1 MKKYKYSS
9 YDIADIG
16 DYLKVFACTAVMSQP
31 IMSLI
36 INLPQSQQTQVGFG
50 ILYNLVKYTAPAFIF
65 GILYTTI
72 RTSDLNG
79 HFSYFKHLQKNWS
92 NLFVP
97 TIWWTLIYLLGMP
110 WLQQGNKFNSFGTFC
125 WQFING
131 NAAPHLW
138 YNTMMLQFIIL
149 MPFFWLISRY
159 VRNNIKRGFAVAIVT
174 LILYLSWLAFYDYYV
189 FHGVHQNDWYLLDRV
204 FISFFIYAVFGGLAW
219 QFRSYFNEFIT
230 KFWWLIVVIFILCF
244 IWTNYELSQFGYPLN
259 FYNAPYYKPS
269 MTFYCLAVI
278 CLIAAFCLYQVRKR
292 QINSLKIFH
301 FLAIYAYRAY
311 LANVFWNQLI
321 WHGLNMQY
329 HAKFHPFLTL
339 FGCWLLT
346 WILSFSSA
354 YLLHMWWT
362 KVKNLKIATRSS
374 CQSFLSLVFNF
385 YMQVIMI

>member
-1 MKKYKYSS
+1 MLLFLIYNLTVLIMKKYKYSS

-31 IMSLI
+31 IMSII
-36 INLPQSQQTQVGFG
+36 INILQSQQTQVGFG

-269 MTFYCLAVI
+269 MTFFCLSVI

-362 KVKNLKIATRSS
+362 KVKKMIARNTH
-374 CQSFLSLVFNF
+374 L
-385 YMQVIMI
+385 YI

>member
-92 NLFVP
+92 NLFVR

-149 MPFFWLISRY
+149 MTFFWLISRY

-362 KVKNLKIATRSS
+362 KVKKMIARNTH
-374 CQSFLSLVFNF
+374 L
-385 YMQVIMI
+385 YI

>member
-1 MKKYKYSS
+1 MLLFLIYNLTVLIMKKYKYSS

-31 IMSLI
+31 IMSII
-36 INLPQSQQTQVGFG
+36 INILQSQQTQVGFG

-362 KVKNLKIATRSS
+362 KVKKMIARNTH
-374 CQSFLSLVFNF
+374 L
-385 YMQVIMI
+385 YI

>member
-9 YDIADIG
+9 YEIADIG

-31 IMSLI
+31 IMSI
-36 INLPQSQQTQVGFG
+36 INNMHQSQQTQVGFG

-204 FISFFIYAVFGGLAW
+204 FISFFIYAVFGVLAW

-362 KVKNLKIATRSS
+362 KVKKMIARNTH
-374 CQSFLSLVFNF
+374 L
-385 YMQVIMI
+385 YI

>member
-1 MKKYKYSS
+1 M
-9 YDIADIG
+9 
-16 DYLKVFACTAVMSQP
+16 
-31 IMSLI
+31 
-36 INLPQSQQTQVGFG
+36 
-50 ILYNLVKYTAPAFIF
+50 LVRRSCH
-65 GILYTTI
+65 ILYTTI
-72 RTSDLNG
+72 RNSDLNG

-149 MPFFWLISRY
+149 MTFFWLISRY

-321 WHGLNMQY
+321 WRGLNMQY

-354 YLLHMWWT
+354 YLLHIWWT
-362 KVKNLKIATRSS
+362 KIKEIISEHTHLYI
-374 CQSFLSLVFNF
+374 
-385 YMQVIMI
+385 

>member
-31 IMSLI
+31 IMSI
-36 INLPQSQQTQVGFG
+36 INNMHQSQQTQVGFG

-149 MPFFWLISRY
+149 MTFFWLISRY

-362 KVKNLKIATRSS
+362 KVKKMIARNTH
-374 CQSFLSLVFNF
+374 L
-385 YMQVIMI
+385 YI

>member
-9 YDIADIG
+9 YEIADIG

-31 IMSLI
+31 IMSI
-36 INLPQSQQTQVGFG
+36 INNMHQSQQTQVGFG

-110 WLQQGNKFNSFGTFC
+110 WLQQENKFNSFGTFC

-149 MPFFWLISRY
+149 MTFFWLISRY

-362 KVKNLKIATRSS
+362 KVKKMIARNTH
-374 CQSFLSLVFNF
+374 L
-385 YMQVIMI
+385 YI

>member
-174 LILYLSWLAFYDYYV
+174 LILYLAWLAFYDYYV

-204 FISFFIYAVFGGLAW
+204 FISFFIYAVFGVLAW
-219 QFRSYFNEFIT
+219 QFRSYFNQFIT

-244 IWTNYELSQFGYPLN
+244 IWTNYELSQFGYPVN
-259 FYNAPYYKPS
+259 FYNALYYKPS

-292 QINSLKIFH
+292 QINSLRIFH

-311 LANVFWNQLI
+311 LANVFWNQLV

-362 KVKNLKIATRSS
+362 KVKKMIARNTH
-374 CQSFLSLVFNF
+374 L
-385 YMQVIMI
+385 YI

>member
-31 IMSLI
+31 IMSII
-36 INLPQSQQTQVGFG
+36 INMPQSQQTQVGFG

-292 QINSLKIFH
+292 QINSLRIFH

-311 LANVFWNQLI
+311 LANVFWNQLV

-362 KVKNLKIATRSS
+362 KVKKMIARNTH
-374 CQSFLSLVFNF
+374 L
-385 YMQVIMI
+385 YI

>member
-204 FISFFIYAVFGGLAW
+204 FISFFIYAVFGVLAW
-219 QFRSYFNEFIT
+219 QFRSYFNQFIT

-362 KVKNLKIATRSS
+362 KVKKMIARNTH
-374 CQSFLSLVFNF
+374 L
-385 YMQVIMI
+385 YI

>member
-149 MPFFWLISRY
+149 MPFFWSISRY

-174 LILYLSWLAFYDYYV
+174 LILYLAWLAFYDYYV

-362 KVKNLKIATRSS
+362 KVKKMIARNTH
-374 CQSFLSLVFNF
+374 L
-385 YMQVIMI
+385 YI

>member
-31 IMSLI
+31 IMSII
-36 INLPQSQQTQVGFG
+36 INILQSQQTQVGFG

-292 QINSLKIFH
+292 QINRLKIFH

-362 KVKNLKIATRSS
+362 KVKKMIARNTH
-374 CQSFLSLVFNF
+374 L
-385 YMQVIMI
+385 YI

>member
-301 FLAIYAYRAY
+301 FLALYAYKAY

-362 KVKNLKIATRSS
+362 KVKKMIARNTH
-374 CQSFLSLVFNF
+374 L
-385 YMQVIMI
+385 YI

>member
-16 DYLKVFACTAVMSQP
+16 DYLKVFACTAVISQP
-31 IMSLI
+31 IMSII
-36 INLPQSQQTQVGFG
+36 INMHQSQQTQVGFG

-79 HFSYFKHLQKNWS
+79 HFFYFKHLQKNWS

-159 VRNNIKRGFAVAIVT
+159 VRNNIKRGFAVAFVT
-174 LILYLSWLAFYDYYV
+174 LILYLGWLAFYDYYV

-204 FISFFIYAVFGGLAW
+204 FISFFIYAIFGVLAW
-219 QFRSYFNEFIT
+219 QFRSYFNQFIT
-230 KFWWLIVVIFILCF
+230 KFWWLIAVIFIICF
-244 IWTNYELSQFGYPLN
+244 IWTNYELSQFGYPVN

-362 KVKNLKIATRSS
+362 KVKKMIARNTH
-374 CQSFLSLVFNF
+374 L
-385 YMQVIMI
+385 YI

>member
-149 MPFFWLISRY
+149 MTFFWLISRY

-292 QINSLKIFH
+292 QIRSLKIFH

-354 YLLHMWWT
+354 YLLHIWWT
-362 KVKNLKIATRSS
+362 KIKEIISEHTHLYI
-374 CQSFLSLVFNF
+374 
-385 YMQVIMI
+385 

>member
-65 GILYTTI
+65 SILYTTI

-149 MPFFWLISRY
+149 MTFFWLISRY

-362 KVKNLKIATRSS
+362 KVKKMIARNTH
-374 CQSFLSLVFNF
+374 L
-385 YMQVIMI
+385 YI

>member
-174 LILYLSWLAFYDYYV
+174 LILYLSWLTFYDYYV

-301 FLAIYAYRAY
+301 FLALYAYKAY

-362 KVKNLKIATRSS
+362 KVKKMIARNTH
-374 CQSFLSLVFNF
+374 L
-385 YMQVIMI
+385 YI

>member
-9 YDIADIG
+9 YEIADIG

-149 MPFFWLISRY
+149 MTFFWLISRY

-362 KVKNLKIATRSS
+362 KVKKMIARNTH
-374 CQSFLSLVFNF
+374 L
-385 YMQVIMI
+385 YI

>member
-1 MKKYKYSS
+1 MLLFLIYNLTVLIMKKYKYSS

-31 IMSLI
+31 IMSII
-36 INLPQSQQTQVGFG
+36 INMPQSQQTQVGFG

-159 VRNNIKRGFAVAIVT
+159 VRNNIKHGFAVAIVT

-204 FISFFIYAVFGGLAW
+204 FISFFIYAVFGVLAW

-269 MTFYCLAVI
+269 ITFYCLAVI

-362 KVKNLKIATRSS
+362 KVKKMIARNTH
-374 CQSFLSLVFNF
+374 L
-385 YMQVIMI
+385 YI

>member
-9 YDIADIG
+9 YDTADIG

-292 QINSLKIFH
+292 QINSLRIFH
-301 FLAIYAYRAY
+301 FLAIYAYKAY

-321 WHGLNMQY
+321 WHGLTMQY

-362 KVKNLKIATRSS
+362 KVKKMIARNTH
-374 CQSFLSLVFNF
+374 L
-385 YMQVIMI
+385 YI

>member
-9 YDIADIG
+9 YEIADIG
-16 DYLKVFACTAVMSQP
+16 DYLKVFACTAVMLQP
-31 IMSLI
+31 IMSII
-36 INLPQSQQTQVGFG
+36 INMHQSQQTQVGFG

-174 LILYLSWLAFYDYYV
+174 LILYLAWLAFYDYYV

-204 FISFFIYAVFGGLAW
+204 FISFFIYAVFGVLAW
-219 QFRSYFNEFIT
+219 QFRSYFNQFIT

-244 IWTNYELSQFGYPLN
+244 IWTNYELSQFGYPVN

-292 QINSLKIFH
+292 QINSLRIFH

-311 LANVFWNQLI
+311 LVNVFWNQLV
-321 WHGLNMQY
+321 WRGLNMQY

-362 KVKNLKIATRSS
+362 KVKKIVSKNTH
-374 CQSFLSLVFNF
+374 L
-385 YMQVIMI
+385 YI

>member
-1 MKKYKYSS
+1 MLLFLIYNLTVLIMKKYKYSS

-31 IMSLI
+31 IMSII
-36 INLPQSQQTQVGFG
+36 INILQYQQTQVGFG

-362 KVKNLKIATRSS
+362 KVKKMIARNTH
-374 CQSFLSLVFNF
+374 L
-385 YMQVIMI
+385 YI

>member
-31 IMSLI
+31 IMSI
-36 INLPQSQQTQVGFG
+36 INNMHQSQQTQVGFG

-244 IWTNYELSQFGYPLN
+244 IWTTYELSQFGYPLN

-362 KVKNLKIATRSS
+362 KVKKMIARNTH
-374 CQSFLSLVFNF
+374 L
-385 YMQVIMI
+385 YI

>member
-31 IMSLI
+31 IMSII
-36 INLPQSQQTQVGFG
+36 INILQSQQTQVGFG

-174 LILYLSWLAFYDYYV
+174 LILYLAWLAFYDYYV

-204 FISFFIYAVFGGLAW
+204 FISFFIYAVFGVLAW
-219 QFRSYFNEFIT
+219 QFRSYFNQFIT

-244 IWTNYELSQFGYPLN
+244 IWTNYELSQFGYPVN
-259 FYNAPYYKPS
+259 FYNAPYYKTS

-362 KVKNLKIATRSS
+362 KVKKMIARNTH
-374 CQSFLSLVFNF
+374 L
-385 YMQVIMI
+385 YI

>member
-149 MPFFWLISRY
+149 MTFFWLISRY

-174 LILYLSWLAFYDYYV
+174 LTLYLSWLAFYDYYV

-292 QINSLKIFH
+292 QIRSLKIFH

-362 KVKNLKIATRSS
+362 KVKKMIARNTH
-374 CQSFLSLVFNF
+374 L
-385 YMQVIMI
+385 YI

>member
-72 RTSDLNG
+72 RNSDLNG

-362 KVKNLKIATRSS
+362 KVKKMIARNTH
-374 CQSFLSLVFNF
+374 L
-385 YMQVIMI
+385 YI

>member
-31 IMSLI
+31 IMSII
-36 INLPQSQQTQVGFG
+36 INILQSQQTQVGFG

-149 MPFFWLISRY
+149 MTFFWLISRY

-362 KVKNLKIATRSS
+362 KVKKMIARNTH
-374 CQSFLSLVFNF
+374 L
-385 YMQVIMI
+385 YI

>member
-159 VRNNIKRGFAVAIVT
+159 VRNNINRGFAVAFVT
-174 LILYLSWLAFYDYYV
+174 LILYLGWLAFYDYYV

-204 FISFFIYAVFGGLAW
+204 FISFFIYAIFGVLAW
-219 QFRSYFNEFIT
+219 QFRSYFNQFIT
-230 KFWWLIVVIFILCF
+230 KFWWLIAVIFIICF
-244 IWTNYELSQFGYPLN
+244 IWTNYELSQFGYPVN

-362 KVKNLKIATRSS
+362 KVKKMIARNTH
-374 CQSFLSLVFNF
+374 L
-385 YMQVIMI
+385 YI

>member
-159 VRNNIKRGFAVAIVT
+159 VRNNIKRGFAVAFVT
-174 LILYLSWLAFYDYYV
+174 LILYLGWLAFYDYYV

-362 KVKNLKIATRSS
+362 KVKKMIARNTH
-374 CQSFLSLVFNF
+374 L
-385 YMQVIMI
+385 YI

>member
-16 DYLKVFACTAVMSQP
+16 DYLKVFACTAVISQP
-31 IMSLI
+31 IMSII
-36 INLPQSQQTQVGFG
+36 INMHQSQQTQVGFG

-362 KVKNLKIATRSS
+362 KVKKMIARNTH
-374 CQSFLSLVFNF
+374 L
-385 YMQVIMI
+385 YI